1 MDMDH
6 DEQQPD
12 QRREPHVVQIVTT
25 EHYNLQAARSLA
37 TSDANGRAA
46 LFLGTVSGTLIALAF
61 VGNVSHVG
69 TRLGT
74 AFFVFAFVL
83 FPALV
88 FLGLA
93 TFDSVLQS
101 DIEAAIQARGIYR
114 IRQLYREL
122 APQVYEY
129 LILPEHGEATGFFRR
144 AHWWQGFLTLAG
156 IVAVINAILAGVFV
170 GLVVAQLGAPALVLC
185 VAAGVTLFLALLV
198 AQLRY
203 QYVQW
208 RAARLQLEGQSPAPG
223 STAPVAG

>member
-1 MDMDH
+1 MDLHH
-6 DEQQPD
+6 DEQQD
-12 QRREPHVVQIVTT
+12 QRREPYVVQIVTT

-37 TSDANGRAA
+37 ASDANGRAA

-69 TRLGT
+69 TRLGA

-83 FPALV
+83 FPSLV

-101 DIEAAIQARGIYR
+101 GIEASIQARGIYR
-114 IRQLYREL
+114 IRQLYVEL
-122 APQVYEY
+122 APQVHEY
-129 LILPEHGEATGFFRR
+129 LILPAHGEATGFFRR
-144 AHWWQGFLTLAG
+144 ARWWQSFLTLAG
-156 IVAVINAILAGVFV
+156 VVAVINAILAGVFI
-170 GLVVAQLGAPALVLC
+170 GLLVAQLGTPTLALC
-185 VAAGVTLFLALLV
+185 VVVGLALFLALLL

-208 RAARLQLEGQSPAPG
+208 RAARGQLDGQSTASG
-223 STAPVAG
+223 STLSPAS